1 MGADLEKSLY
11 SENQKKL
18 QSLLRE
24 IRENAELRQED
35 IAKALDVPQSF
46 VSKIESGE
54 RRLDIL
60 ELRALCEVFGI
71 TLAGFCRKLEAKIT
85 ED

>member
-1 MGADLEKSLY
+1 MEKSLY

-24 IRENAELRQED
+24 VRENADLRQED
-35 IAKALDVPQSF
+35 VAATLDVPQSF

-60 ELRALCEVFGI
+60 ELRAVCEALGI
-71 TLAGFCRKLEAKIT
+71 TLVGFCRKLET
-85 ED
+85 EIES

>member
-1 MGADLEKSLY
+1 LEKSLY
-11 SENQKKL
+11 TENQKKL
-18 QSLLRE
+18 QKLLRE
-24 IRENAELRQED
+24 TRENAKLRQED
-35 IAKALDVPQSF
+35 VAESLDVPQSF

-60 ELRALCEVFGI
+60 ELRAWCEALGI
-71 TLAGFCRKLEAKIT
+71 TLTGFCRKLESTLT